1 MCVTIKGRLCLCKK
15 EGISIVKKWRRQERL
30 TGYTLLAP
38 AILIFLLMG
47 FASIVMSIAL
57 SFTYLPRG
65 SIIQNAKFTGFS
77 NYKEFLLGGSPVISE
92 MFRNAIANNFVI
104 AIALVLF
111 VIPIGLVIAY
121 MLTKAVRG
129 RKIITV
135 LLLVPM
141 VVSSTSIYY
150 VWAGIYEPD
159 GALNQILRAIG
170 LADLAAKNGWLGETA
185 TALPAMIALLIW
197 SGIPEAVILYL
208 SKIQTLDTSLFD
220 AAALDGANTWQKI
233 RYVIWP
239 LLRPITVIVVIQ
251 NINRAFQVF
260 DQVYIMTG
268 GGPAGATQVIN
279 MLVYNEAFQ
288 NPNGNIGRANAMG
301 WIIFIITFVLSLI
314 SMKANKDET

>member
-1 MCVTIKGRLCLCKK
+1 M
-15 EGISIVKKWRRQERL
+15 KKWQYQERL
-30 TGYTLLAP
+30 TGYTLITP

-47 FASIVMSIAL
+47 LASIVMSIAL

-65 SIIQNAKFTGFS
+65 SIIQNAKFTGLS
-77 NYKEFLLGGSPVISE
+77 NYKDFLLGESPVVSE
-92 MFRNAIANNFVI
+92 MFWSAITNNFVI

-111 VIPIGLVIAY
+111 VIPIGLIIAY
-121 MLTKAVRG
+121 MLTKIERG

-150 VWAGIYEPD
+150 VWSGIYEPN
-159 GALNQILRAIG
+159 GALNQILKAIG
-170 LADLAAKNGWLGETA
+170 LSGLAAKNGWLGEID
-185 TALPAMIALLIW
+185 TALPSMIVLLIW
-197 SGIPEAVILYL
+197 SGVPEAVILYL

-220 AAALDGANTWQKI
+220 AADLDGANTWQKI

-260 DQVYIMTG
+260 DQVYVMTG

-301 WIIFIITFVLSLI
+301 WMIFVITFVLSLI
-314 SMKANKDET
+314 SMRVNKDDT

>member
-1 MCVTIKGRLCLCKK
+1 M
-15 EGISIVKKWRRQERL
+15 KKWQYQERL
-30 TGYTLLAP
+30 TGYTLITP

-47 FASIVMSIAL
+47 LASIVMSIAL

-65 SIIQNAKFTGFS
+65 SIIQNAKFTGLS
-77 NYKEFLLGGSPVISE
+77 NYKDFLLGESPVVSE
-92 MFRNAIANNFVI
+92 MFWSAITNNFVI

-111 VIPIGLVIAY
+111 VIPIGLIIAY
-121 MLTKAVRG
+121 MLTKIEHG

-150 VWAGIYEPD
+150 VWSGIYEPN
-159 GALNQILRAIG
+159 GALNQILEAIG
-170 LADLAAKNGWLGETA
+170 LTKLVAKNGWLGEMS
-185 TALPAMIALLIW
+185 TALPSMIVLLIW
-197 SGIPEAVILYL
+197 SGVPEAVILYL

-220 AAALDGANTWQKI
+220 AADLDGANTWQKI

-260 DQVYIMTG
+260 DQVYVMTG

-301 WIIFIITFVLSLI
+301 WMIFVITFVLSLI
-314 SMKANKDET
+314 SMRVNKDDT

>member
-1 MCVTIKGRLCLCKK
+1 M
-15 EGISIVKKWRRQERL
+15 KKWQYQERL
-30 TGYTLLAP
+30 TGYTLITP

-47 FASIVMSIAL
+47 LASIVMSIAL

-65 SIIQNAKFTGFS
+65 SIIQSAKFTGLS
-77 NYKEFLLGGSPVISE
+77 NYKDFLLGESPVVSE
-92 MFRNAIANNFVI
+92 MFWSAITNNFVI

-111 VIPIGLVIAY
+111 VIPIGLIIAY
-121 MLTKAVRG
+121 MLTKIEHG

-150 VWAGIYEPD
+150 VWSGIYEPN
-159 GALNQILRAIG
+159 GALNQILKAIG
-170 LADLAAKNGWLGETA
+170 LSGLAAKNGWLGEID
-185 TALPAMIALLIW
+185 TALPSMIVLLIW
-197 SGIPEAVILYL
+197 SGVPEAVILYL

-220 AAALDGANTWQKI
+220 AADLDGANTWQKI

-260 DQVYIMTG
+260 DQVYVMTG

-301 WIIFIITFVLSLI
+301 WMIFVITFVLSLI
-314 SMKANKDET
+314 SMRVNKDDT

>member
-1 MCVTIKGRLCLCKK
+1 MCVTIKGRPRFAKK
-15 EGISIVKKWRRQERL
+15 GVIAVMKKWQYQERL
-30 TGYTLLAP
+30 TGYTLITP

-47 FASIVMSIAL
+47 LASIVMSIAL

-65 SIIQNAKFTGFS
+65 SIIQNAKFTGLS
-77 NYKEFLLGGSPVISE
+77 NYKDFLLGESPVVSD
-92 MFRNAIANNFVI
+92 MFWSAITNNFVI

-111 VIPIGLVIAY
+111 VIPIGLIIAY
-121 MLTKAVRG
+121 MLTKIERG

-150 VWAGIYEPD
+150 VWSGIYEPN
-159 GALNQILRAIG
+159 GALNQILKAIG
-170 LADLAAKNGWLGETA
+170 LSGLAVKNGWLGEID
-185 TALPAMIALLIW
+185 TALPSMIVLLIW

-220 AAALDGANTWQKI
+220 AADLDGANTWQKI

-239 LLRPITVIVVIQ
+239 LLRPITVIVIIQ

-260 DQVYIMTG
+260 DQVYVMTG

-301 WIIFIITFVLSLI
+301 WMIFVITFVLSLI
-314 SMKANKDET
+314 SMRVNKDDT